1 MVRLFNETG
10 VEACG
15 LGKMLFLR
23 DYDIVR
29 IKAYLKGKG
38 VFVRDA

>member
-1 MVRLFNETG
+1 MVKPVDWE
-10 VEACG
+10 E
-15 LGKMLFLR
+15 MLFLR

>member
-1 MVRLFNETG
+1 MWDMRVVKPVDWE
-10 VEACG
+10 E
-15 LGKMLFLR
+15 MLFLR